1 MVDRDGEGP
10 SHQRESPPLRADN
23 GAHRRQC
30 IHDLDPNKNDLATTI
45 PQFWPAQVRASSD
58 GSVLYAEKDEGTHTK
73 LFFDVSGQVAHGSA
87 ELTSATALT
96 WVFDDLVVGVTNSG
110 IVAFTPTNP

>member
-1 MVDRDGEGP
+1 MELTDA
-10 SHQRESPPLRADN
+10 SAM
-23 GAHRRQC
+23 
-30 IHDLDPNKNDLATTI
+30 HDLDPNKNDLATTI

-58 GSVLYAEKDEGTHTK
+58 GSVLYAEKDEGTRTK

-87 ELTSATALT
+87 ELTSATELT